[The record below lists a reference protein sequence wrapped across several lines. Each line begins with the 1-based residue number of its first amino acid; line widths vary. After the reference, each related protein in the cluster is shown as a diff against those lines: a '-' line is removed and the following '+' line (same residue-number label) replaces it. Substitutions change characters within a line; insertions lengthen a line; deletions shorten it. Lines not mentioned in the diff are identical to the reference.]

1 MQLHALFG
9 RVVGADDLLC
19 AHDIA
24 RIHDKVVVILG
35 VYDLALHGQ
44 MIAHADGGNDAFVV
58 VRAEIARHAH
68 GVCAVGHVKAQ
79 HAAAFLQAAARHGD
93 NIALY
98 HYPPGFQRDRAHG
111 DALLLYHP
119 AVEHVPCDGAARGL
133 GRGLHRA
140 RRGLRRGV
148 RGLYHG
154 VVQREYAADKLAQL
168 CFLRQRR
175 HRGKPRAHG
184 HAAACRLDLH
194 VRHVCLVKPP
204 STAGERRALGKYRQK
219 RGMLF
224 AHFVSPPSLSMSA
237 MSASHS
243 SSYGYVPSTCP
254 FLNSMPLFFP
264 PAMP

>member
-1 MQLHALFG
+1 
-9 RVVGADDLLC
+9 
-19 AHDIA
+19 
-24 RIHDKVVVILG
+24 
-35 VYDLALHGQ
+35 
-44 MIAHADGGNDAFVV
+44 MIVHADGGNDAFVV

-133 GRGLHRA
+133 GRGLHQA

-154 VVQREYAADKLAQL
+154 VVQREHAADKLAQL

-204 STAGERRALGKYRQK
+204 QHSRRAPRT
-219 RGMLF
+219 RGISSETGYAVRSFRLSAVALDERDERIAQLIIRVCTEHLSLF
-224 AHFVSPPSLSMSA
+224 
-237 MSASHS
+237 
-243 SSYGYVPSTCP
+243 
-254 FLNSMPLFFP
+254 
-264 PAMP
+264 